1 MANDRLITL
10 AIHTFDKATE
20 MREVLQQEGIPCE
33 LHNINLSSP
42 EVGVGVRVR
51 INESDLAKALLIV
64 ENYDIFTHEAA
75 PRIQSDKILVPVDFL
90 PRSMSATRVAM
101 HVAAR
106 SHSEIEFLHAYL
118 SPNRI
123 DSRQLSDSYDF
134 TTSDSDSAKVLR
146 TEAEAQ
152 MARFVAAIKSD
163 IKNGTLPPVK
173 FSTIITEGIPEEA
186 ILNHTR
192 RFKPLMVVMST
203 RDAIQKELDLIG
215 SVSAEVL
222 DGVRVPALTIP
233 ENLDPAHLSDIRH
246 IVFLCN
252 LDQEDILALD
262 SLYRL
267 MPDSA
272 KHVSLVNVP
281 PRRLRQTASD
291 SNAQNLLDYC
301 RRHYPDFTFS
311 FENVSTHAVDD
322 YMLSMRDK
330 NPFQLLCVPNK
341 RKNMFSRIFNPSL
354 AHKLLFRA
362 DIPMMV
368 LPV

>member
-1 MANDRLITL
+1 
-10 AIHTFDKATE
+10 
-20 MREVLQQEGIPCE
+20 
-33 LHNINLSSP
+33 
-42 EVGVGVRVR
+42 
-51 INESDLAKALLIV
+51 
-64 ENYDIFTHEAA
+64 
-75 PRIQSDKILVPVDFL
+75 
-90 PRSMSATRVAM
+90 MSATRVAM

-163 IKNGTLPPVK
+163 IKNGVLPPVK

-281 PRRLRQTASD
+281 PRRLRQTATD

-322 YMLSMRDK
+322 YLLAMRDK

>member
-20 MREVLQQEGIPCE
+20 MREVLQQEGIHCE

-42 EVGVGVRVR
+42 EVAAGVRVR

-64 ENYDIFTHEAA
+64 ENYDIFTPSANARTESS
-75 PRIQSDKILVPVDFL
+75 RILVPIDFL
-90 PRSMSATRVAM
+90 PRSMSAARVAM

-106 SHSEIEFLHAYL
+106 THSEIEFLNAYL
-118 SPNRI
+118 SPSR
-123 DSRQLSDSYDF
+123 DDARQLSDVYDF
-134 TTSDSDSAKVLR
+134 GSAESDSSNALR
-146 TEAEAQ
+146 IEAEAQ
-152 MARFVAAIKSD
+152 MSRFVSSIKSE

-203 RDAIQKELDLIG
+203 RDAVQKEMDLIG

-233 ENLDPAHLSDIRH
+233 ENLNPAHLANIRH

-252 LDQEDILALD
+252 LDQEDLLALD

-267 MPDSA
+267 MPDST
-272 KHVSLVNVP
+272 KHISLVNVP
-281 PRRLRQTASD
+281 PRRLRQLSPENASE
-291 SNAQNLLDYC
+291 NLLDYC
-301 RRHYPDFTFS
+301 RKHYPDFTFS
-311 FENVSTHAVDD
+311 FENVSTHDVDE
-322 YMLSMRDK
+322 YLQTMGVK